1 MKELKVLGEGTNF
14 TAVSTGK
21 FDGLKDYVL
30 PLGEGVSVNGKVFTG
45 EALKA
50 TGMEMS
56 LQTMCQGQ
64 ASPFLHAHK
73 RHEELY
79 MIISGEGEFRVDDK
93 VFPVAEGS
101 LVRVAPAG
109 KRALRNTGGEALVV
123 MCIQYQAGSFGHDDT
138 PAGDGVIL
146 EEAPFD
152 GSL

>member
-1 MKELKVLGEGTNF
+1 MKELKVLGEGANF

-30 PLGEGVSVNGKVFTG
+30 PLGGGVSVNGKVFTG
-45 EALKA
+45 GALKA

-56 LQTMCQGQ
+56 LQTMCPGQ

-93 VFPVAEGS
+93 VFPVAE
-101 LVRVAPAG
+101 
-109 KRALRNTGGEALVV
+109 
-123 MCIQYQAGSFGHDDT
+123 
-138 PAGDGVIL
+138 
-146 EEAPFD
+146 
-152 GSL
+152 